1 MRFRAAG
8 LRLRAAGL
16 AAVLVLR
23 RLRDFAPGV
32 SAFWKA
38 VALAASVPSVD
49 PTDSATLTSR
59 ASSLDGFWLST
70 VTTLFFKKLKRP
82 AKHEH
87 FRAAAPLSM
96 PAIDGRS

>member
-1 MRFRAAG
+1 MRFRLAG
-8 LRLRAAGL
+8 LRLRAVGF
-16 AAVLVLR
+16 AAALLRR
-23 RLRDFAPGV
+23 RLRGFAPGV

-70 VTTLFFKKLKRP
+70 VQLLFLDKDQTS
-82 AKHEH
+82 AQ
-87 FRAAAPLSM
+87 AAASSPDMRAMGGS
-96 PAIDGRS
+96 